1 MGLQQTERAR
11 ERQRPEKVR
20 ALPIIEKKGYTHGLK
35 VKLIS
40 YTW

>member
-20 ALPIIEKKGYTHGLK
+20 ALPIIEKKDTHMD
-35 VKLIS
+35 
-40 YTW
+40 